1 MSEVHFT
8 YNGLEGTIKLEDI
21 KTEEELHHKL
31 CVLFNLNESI
41 YFTGI
46 KNEENDRV
54 YSLQE
59 IVNTPS
65 LFAHSHGSIIIGRK
79 LL

>member
-8 YNGLEGTIKLEDI
+8 YNGLEGTLKLEDI

-41 YFTGI
+41 DFTGI

-65 LFAHSHGSIIIGRK
+65 LFAHSHGSIIIGRN